1 MWIIT
6 WNIKTYFLQ
15 KLKNKFRVNPFN
27 PADQYRYLCKQIRFR
42 LYTVCHWIFDFTP
55 SGTIDVSKIKDRR
68 DYFRN
73 SGVTGLMLTHFFLM
87 LTLTMPHPFQ
97 IFSQSDD
104 LIQIVDINSY
114 TEWQTVQIQISWLL
128 QKATDLALHCL
139 QRQDKSGSAGLGLI
153 FRVKTVL
160 IRNSDNMTN
169 TLDYFLLLMFCF
181 TIESSFGQIK
191 LSNLHTVS
199 HGLAS
204 AEF

>member
-1 MWIIT
+1 
-6 WNIKTYFLQ
+6 
-15 KLKNKFRVNPFN
+15 
-27 PADQYRYLCKQIRFR
+27 
-42 LYTVCHWIFDFTP
+42 
-55 SGTIDVSKIKDRR
+55 
-68 DYFRN
+68 
-73 SGVTGLMLTHFFLM
+73 
-87 LTLTMPHPFQ
+87 MPHPFQ

-114 TEWQTVQIQISWLL
+114 TEWQTVQIL

-181 TIESSFGQIK
+181 TI
-191 LSNLHTVS
+191 
-199 HGLAS
+199 
-204 AEF
+204 